1 MPKRK
6 KETEEHPKEL
16 GEDII
21 QKLEEAFAFGA
32 SDIEACFYAGI
43 SQRQLH
49 DYIQKHPDF
58 GDRRELLKQ
67 RPTLLARQTLMKALK
82 EDPKVALEYLDRI
95 SGEV

>member
-6 KETEEHPKEL
+6 KKTEDQPKKL
-16 GEDII
+16 GEEII

-32 SDIEACFYAGI
+32 SDMEACFYAGI
-43 SQRQLH
+43 SLRELH
-49 DYIQKHPDF
+49 DHIQNHPDF

-95 SGEV
+95 SGEI